1 MNEIIK
7 VALPFKSSNDFM
19 TGKFYD
25 NTYYHFFVTAL
36 KRNQDIRVTYFPVEG
51 SFDTSILK
59 NRFDIILLWSNAD
72 YGNPDE
78 LLGIEKLDIPVIA
91 RVGDPADAKNSIKN
105 HEKFKIDHYF
115 HFWSEP
121 FFRQFFPRHFKFKTI
136 IFGLE
141 PSLYQKITPFKPRIR
156 NKILNSGGVGNT
168 KFLSRIINKIR
179 NPKFNALS
187 VYRLRTKCNEL
198 SYVDYT
204 ATLRHKFVND
214 KYSELLQKYSAS
226 IACSTLTFVVKMLEI
241 PAAGCVSFLEVTR
254 KNKCE
259 YVGFRDEK
267 TAIFINEQNY
277 RDKFE
282 EFISDPDNPKWE
294 KIANAGRKFVM
305 EELNNDKAV
314 ESLVDLMKKTINKN

>member
-7 VALPFKSSNDFM
+7 VALPFKTSTDFM

-36 KRNQDIRVTYFPVEG
+36 KRNQDICVTYFPVEG
-51 SFDTSILK
+51 SFDTPILK
-59 NRFDIILLWSNAD
+59 NRFDIILLWNNAD

-78 LLGIEKLDIPVIA
+78 LMGIEKLDIPVIA

-121 FFRQFFPRHFKFKTI
+121 FFRQFYPSHFKFKTI

-141 PSLYQKITPFKPRIR
+141 PSLYQEIVPFKPRIK

-168 KFLSRIINKIR
+168 KFLSKIINKIR
-179 NPKFNALS
+179 KPKFSSLS

-198 SYVDYT
+198 PYVDYT
-204 ATLRHKFVND
+204 NTLEHKFVND
-214 KYSELLQKYSAS
+214 KYVLLLQKYRSA
-226 IACSTLTFVVKMLEI
+226 IAADSLTFVIKMLEI
-241 PAAGCVSFLEVTR
+241 PAAGCLSFLEVTK

-259 YVGFRDEK
+259 YIGFKDGK
-267 TAIFINEQNY
+267 TAIFINEENF

-282 EFISDPDNPKWE
+282 EFLSDPDNPKWE
-294 KIANAGRKFVM
+294 KIANAGRQFTM
-305 EELNNDKAV
+305 QELNNDKAV
-314 ESLVDLMKKTINKN
+314 ESLVELMKKAINKN